1 MRLFALTLIGNLFL
15 KSCAVTLM
23 NQPLG
28 LFRCRVSSE
37 ETESYALP
45 YQPSTPNPQFIS
57 TNSQNSCFT
66 TFFNSNQFQNH
77 RRTAPKRPVTTIPTK
92 QNPAKKVCTKPKLE
106 TIHHKAHRTPCT
118 KPAFSP
124 NRHHQISLITQNPFK
139 SPNITKNRTTYNK
152 AAC

>member
-1 MRLFALTLIGNLFL
+1 MWGFSHSHLSVICFL
-15 KSCAVTLM
+15 KSCAATLT

-28 LFRCRVSSE
+28 LFRCCVSSE

-45 YQPSTPNPQFIS
+45 LQPSTPNTQFIS

-92 QNPAKKVCTKPKLE
+92 QNPAKKVCTKPKSAA
-106 TIHHKAHRTPCT
+106 IHHQSHRNLLTTPV
-118 KPAFSP
+118 FLSS
-124 NRHHQISLITQNPFK
+124 HHKSNLFK
-139 SPNITKNRTTYNK
+139 QPKFIQITKITRNRTFNS
-152 AAC
+152 